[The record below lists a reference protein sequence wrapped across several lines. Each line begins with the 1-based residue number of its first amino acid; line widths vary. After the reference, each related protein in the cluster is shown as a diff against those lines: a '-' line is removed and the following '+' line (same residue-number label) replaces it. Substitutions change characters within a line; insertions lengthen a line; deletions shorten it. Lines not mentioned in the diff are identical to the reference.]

1 MSSIPEKMK
10 VVEISEFGGPEVLV
24 TAERDIPA
32 IRPTEVLIRVEGAGV
47 NGPDLVQRR
56 GHYPPPEGAS
66 DLLGVEAAG
75 EVVAMGS
82 EVTQWKVGDKVC
94 ALTNG
99 GAYAEYCSIEASH
112 CLPVPEGLTVVEAA
126 SLPETFFTVWSNI
139 FMSAKLKEGETI
151 LIHGG
156 AGGIGSTAVML
167 AKAFGAK
174 VFVTDSPKERL
185 EKCLEIGADRAIDY
199 TKEDFVNVVRDEAG
213 GADVILDILG
223 GEYIERNIKAAKP
236 DGRIVQ
242 IAFNLG
248 SKVEINLMPVML
260 KRLVYTGS
268 TLRSRPSSFKA
279 LIASELREKVWPM
292 VGKGVIKPLVN
303 KTFPL
308 SEAVEAHKY
317 MEAAAH
323 FGKIILT
330 N

>member
-1 MSSIPEKMK
+1 MSGIPEKMK
-10 VVEISEFGGPEVLV
+10 VIEMKEFGGPEVLV
-24 TAERDIPA
+24 AGERPVPEIKA
-32 IRPTEVLIRVEGAGV
+32 TEVLVRVHATGV

-56 GHYPPPEGAS
+56 GHYPPPQGAS

-75 EVVAMGS
+75 EVVAVGEDVS
-82 EVTQWKVGDKVC
+82 QWKVGDMVC

-99 GAYAEYCSIEASH
+99 GAYAQYCNIEASH
-112 CLPVPEGLTVVEAA
+112 CLPIPEGVSTVEAA

-156 AGGIGSTAVML
+156 AGGIGSTAIML
-167 AKAFGAK
+167 AKALGAR
-174 VFVTDSPKERL
+174 VFVTDSPQERL
-185 EKCLEIGADRAIDY
+185 DKCVEIGAHRTIDY
-199 TKEDFVNVVRDEAG
+199 TKEDFVDVVREEAG

-223 GEYIERNIKAAKP
+223 GDYIAKNIKAAKH

-248 SKVEINLMPVML
+248 SKVEVNFMPIML

-268 TLRSRPSSFKA
+268 TLRSRPSEFKGK
-279 LIASELREKVWPM
+279 IASELVEKVWPLF
-292 VGKGVIKPLVN
+292 GKGIVKPLVN

-308 SEAVEAHKY
+308 EDAVQAHKY
-317 MEAAAH
+317 MEEAAH